1 MAADEAPKPP
11 SARAASSSSS
21 EPVEPEA
28 GSLIPLPRQRQ
39 GKASLPWHGNKG
51 FLQLHPQG
59 SLGDSPLFPIPGGL
73 VFIPSARCRGS
84 RTSVITVL
92 PETNSDAWSL
102 GTGEVCR
109 KGKRHIQD
117 ETLTW
122 WDSWDQEIVYV
133 TCLAKR
139 LAHSKHSRRLICSR
153 GGAFESNLFL
163 TYAF

>member
-84 RTSVITVL
+84 RTSVITVM

-109 KGKRHIQD
+109 QGKRQIQD

-139 LAHSKHSRRLICSR
+139 LAHSKHSRRLIYSR